1 MSNIIK
7 VEGYGSLS
15 ARPDMMRFTYE
26 LVQDANSYA
35 ESYSQLSAQYDA
47 LVDAFKKVQFNT
59 ALIKTSSVNV
69 SIIHPNGDKPKQF
82 RSSQQLFFESKIDLE
97 RMNNLLDV
105 LRASTDFNFSLSY
118 FIKNTSV
125 QDNDAIMLAVTDA
138 TDKAKVIASASG
150 VKLGKIQSIEYCPR
164 TVTPPYL
171 RALSSDIGG
180 ELNPTDLLI
189 SQSVVI
195 SWEIK

>member
-1 MSNIIK
+1 MSNVIK
-7 VEGYGSLS
+7 VEGHGSVS

-26 LVQDANSYA
+26 LVQDASSYA

-47 LVDAFKKVQFNT
+47 IVEAFKKVQFNT

-69 SIIHPNGDKPKQF
+69 SIIHPFEGKPKQF
-82 RSSQQLFFESKIDLE
+82 RSSQQLFFESKIDLD

-118 FIKNTSV
+118 FIKNTST

-150 VKLGKIQSIEYCPR
+150 VKLGKIKNIEYWPQA
-164 TVTPPYL
+164 VLPSYL
-171 RALSSDIGG
+171 RALDSDIGG